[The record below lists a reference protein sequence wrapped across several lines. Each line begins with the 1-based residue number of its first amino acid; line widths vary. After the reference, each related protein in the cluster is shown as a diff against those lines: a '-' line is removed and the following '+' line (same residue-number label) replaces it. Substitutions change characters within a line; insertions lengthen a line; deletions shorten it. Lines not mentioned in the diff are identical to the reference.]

1 MSQTPVRLVTD
12 ERPAPVRKMNSH
24 AFASYNSQHFARDKC
39 LKESPEN
46 TELGPSHCSRC
57 FSSPSLISRQRSRT
71 ARNFSTPIAPSA
83 TGLTEPET
91 RSLAKQLGQKIWVRQ
106 KPRS

>member
-12 ERPAPVRKMNSH
+12 ERPARVRKMNSH
-24 AFASYNSQHFARDKC
+24 ALASYNSQHFARDKC

-46 TELGPSHCSRC
+46 TELGPLHCSRY

-71 ARNFSTPIAPSA
+71 ARNFSTPTAPSA
-83 TGLTEPET
+83 TALTEPET
-91 RSLAKQLGQKIWVRQ
+91 QSSAKQSGQRIWAPP